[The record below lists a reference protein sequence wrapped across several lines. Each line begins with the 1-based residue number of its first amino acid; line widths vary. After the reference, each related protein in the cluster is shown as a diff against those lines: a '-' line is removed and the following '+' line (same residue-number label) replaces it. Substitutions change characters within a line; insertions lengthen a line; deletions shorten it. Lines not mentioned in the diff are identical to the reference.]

1 MRTPAPVACWVE
13 LYTARARDHAAAA
26 IFERLGRDT
35 MEAEDYLLVG
45 QACLRDRKI
54 DLAIKI
60 WEKAVQLDP
69 NHFESRIALEQVCF
83 RLDKLSQA
91 EQQAESLLAQPGRD
105 ALAELLRGQIRTQQ
119 SDPAGAA
126 RAFELALERP
136 DQWTFLVDP
145 DFLRKQL
152 ARCLLQTGQ
161 PALARERLRPLTGSA
176 RDPEACWLLA
186 RCDLQEAIPTEA
198 AVSAQARA
206 YRRSHP
212 MEPEP
217 AAFVGESRCVACH
230 SRTFRDHTAS
240 RHARTFVRGTSCPR
254 SRSPNGRSP
263 TAAMTGSRMNSA
275 SVATASKWR
284 PAARARSIRPS
295 STTPS
300 ARATGA

>member
-1 MRTPAPVACWVE
+1 MPRGLVRNRWLVPGLACTVILAGVAWSGVRWIKGDRQRGALEQGRAAYEQRDWPAAERLALEQLRTDREDPRTRRLLGRA
-13 LYTARARDHAAAA
+13 LYRQGRDHAAAA

-136 DQWTFLVDP
+136 DQWTFLVQPGLPAQATGSLPAPDGPTRPGTRAVAAVDRLGPRSGSLLAACPMRPAGSDP
-145 DFLRKQL
+145 DRSG
-152 ARCLLQTGQ
+152 CLG
-161 PALARERLRPLTGSA
+161 PG
-176 RDPEACWLLA
+176 ACLSTVA
-186 RCDLQEAIPTEA
+186 PDG
-198 AVSAQARA
+198 ARA
-206 YRRSHP
+206 GGVRRRIALCRLP
-212 MEPEP
+212 FADLP
-217 AAFVGESRCVACH
+217 
-230 SRTFRDHTAS
+230 
-240 RHARTFVRGTSCPR
+240 
-254 SRSPNGRSP
+254 
-263 TAAMTGSRMNSA
+263 
-275 SVATASKWR
+275 
-284 PAARARSIRPS
+284 
-295 STTPS
+295 
-300 ARATGA
+300 